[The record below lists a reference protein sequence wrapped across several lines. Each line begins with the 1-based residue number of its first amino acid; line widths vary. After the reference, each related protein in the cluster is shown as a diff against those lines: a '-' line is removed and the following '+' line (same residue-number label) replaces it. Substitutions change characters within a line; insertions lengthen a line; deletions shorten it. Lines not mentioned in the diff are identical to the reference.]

1 MRDVLSRAGE
11 GSTLI
16 EFLKE
21 ALHVVLHTTMETI
34 RLLPFLYL
42 TYLLMEFL
50 EHKSGD
56 ATERLLRRSGKV
68 GPLLGGAMG
77 IVPQCGFSAA
87 ASGLYAGRLI
97 TVGTLLAVYLSTSDE
112 MIPVMIN
119 HGASAWFM
127 LAVLGCKLVIAV
139 AVGFAVDGICRLMPG
154 GNATPEPQ
162 IEDLCEREHCKCGD
176 HFAKSALNHTLKTV
190 AFIFLV
196 SLALNA
202 TVEIV
207 GEEALSGLVLGRPF
221 LGSVLAAL
229 VGLIPNCASSVILTE
244 LYLSGVISF
253 GSVMSGLLVNAG
265 VGILVLFR
273 NNRPVRDSVRVVA
286 ILFAVGVLG
295 GLLLDLTPVAAWINA
310 LR

>member
-1 MRDVLSRAGE
+1 M
-11 GSTLI
+11 LI

-21 ALHVVLHTTMETI
+21 ALHVLWHTMLETL

-56 ATERLLRRSGKV
+56 VTERILRRSGSV
-68 GPLLGGAMG
+68 GPLLGGTLG
-77 IVPQCGFSAA
+77 VVPQCGFSAA

-97 TVGTLLAVYLSTSDE
+97 TIGTLLSVYLSTSDE
-112 MIPVMIN
+112 MLPVMIN
-119 HGASAWFM
+119 HGASPWFM
-127 LAVLGCKLVIAV
+127 LAVLGCKLLIAV
-139 AVGFAVDGICRLMPG
+139 GVGFAVDGICRLLPS
-154 GNATPEPQ
+154 GNAIPEPQ

-176 HFAKSALNHTLKTV
+176 HFAKSALNHTLKTIL
-190 AFIFLV
+190 FIFLV

-207 GEEALSGLVLGRPF
+207 GEDALAGLVLNRPF
-221 LGSVLAAL
+221 LGSVLSAF

-244 LYLSGVISF
+244 LYLSDVISF

-265 VGILVLFR
+265 IGLLVLFR
-273 NNRPVRDSVRVVA
+273 NNRPIRDSVRVLA

-295 GLLLDLTPVAAWINA
+295 GFFLDLTPLSDWMRVI
-310 LR
+310 R

>member
-1 MRDVLSRAGE
+1 M
-11 GSTLI
+11 I

-21 ALHVVLHTTMETI
+21 AVHVLWHTLLETL

-56 ATERLLRRSGKV
+56 ATERILRRSGKV
-68 GPLLGGAMG
+68 GPLLGGALG
-77 IVPQCGFSAA
+77 VVPQCGFSAA

-119 HGASAWFM
+119 HGASPLFM

-139 AVGFAVDGICRLMPG
+139 GVGFAVDGIYRLLPS
-154 GNATPEPQ
+154 GNAIPEPQ

-190 AFIFLV
+190 LFIFLV

-207 GEEALSGLVLGRPF
+207 GEDALAGLVLNRPF
-221 LGSVLAAL
+221 LGSVLSAL

-253 GSVMSGLLVNAG
+253 GSVLSGLLVNAG

-273 NNRPVRDSVRVVA
+273 NNRPIRDSVRVLA

-295 GLLLDLTPVAAWINA
+295 GFFLDLTPLSAWIGSI
-310 LR
+310 R

>member
-1 MRDVLSRAGE
+1 M
-11 GSTLI
+11 I

-21 ALHVVLHTTMETI
+21 AWHVLWHTMLETL

-56 ATERLLRRSGKV
+56 VTERILRRSGRV
-68 GPLLGGAMG
+68 GPLLGGTLG

-97 TVGTLLAVYLSTSDE
+97 TIGTLLSVYLSTSDE
-112 MIPVMIN
+112 MLPVMIN
-119 HGASAWFM
+119 HGASLWFM
-127 LAVLGCKLVIAV
+127 LAVLGCKLLIAV
-139 AVGFAVDGICRLMPG
+139 GVGFAVDGICRLLPS
-154 GNATPEPQ
+154 GNAIPEPQ

-176 HFAKSALNHTLKTV
+176 HFAKSALNHTLKTIL
-190 AFIFLV
+190 FIFLV

-207 GEEALSGLVLGRPF
+207 GEDALAGLVLNRPF
-221 LGSVLAAL
+221 LGSVLSAF

-244 LYLSGVISF
+244 LYLSDVISF

-265 VGILVLFR
+265 IGLLVLFR
-273 NNRPVRDSVRVVA
+273 NNRPIRDSVRVLA

-295 GLLLDLTPVAAWINA
+295 GFFLDLTPLSDWMRVI
-310 LR
+310 R